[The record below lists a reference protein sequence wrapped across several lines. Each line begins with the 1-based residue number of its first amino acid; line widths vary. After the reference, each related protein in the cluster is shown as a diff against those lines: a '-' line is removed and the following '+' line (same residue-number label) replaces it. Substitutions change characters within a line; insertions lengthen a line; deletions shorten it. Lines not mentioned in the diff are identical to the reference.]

1 MAPLPSNNTGVL
13 YIDYSVAGENHT
25 QQVRFGVSSSSGD
38 ALALAY
44 DLWAEASPL
53 LFLCTIIGA
62 RVRDAGTNV
71 TYPVT
76 WAGAATYGSG
86 AGEHF
91 NSAWY
96 MDFVGRSIDGRR
108 CRISWFGLVVDF
120 DAVNDD
126 YRLLAGEN
134 SNVADVLTA
143 LDSGSDV
150 PVSISGQAVNWH
162 QYANIGQNA
171 YWRNHIRG

>member
-1 MAPLPSNNTGVL
+1 MSMGAANPLTSCIIACKMFLRRNGTVGRALARTIHVRRIEMAPLPSNNTGVL
-13 YIDYSVAGENHT
+13 YIDYSGAGEN
-25 QQVRFGVSSSSGD
+25 
-38 ALALAY
+38 
-44 DLWAEASPL
+44 
-53 LFLCTIIGA
+53 
-62 RVRDAGTNV
+62 
-71 TYPVT
+71 
-76 WAGAATYGSG
+76 
-86 AGEHF
+86 F

-143 LDSGSDV
+143 LDFGSDV